1 MESYWVVKTLQ
12 NAIAQH
18 GMPDIINSDQGTQFT
33 SEEYVTYVKSLCN
46 VRISMDGKG
55 RATDNAHIERFFRTI
70 KHDRLY
76 LKPSEDGQELFRDC
90 EDFINYYN
98 QRRSHSSI
106 GKVPPAQVYNSAA

>member
-1 MESYWVVKTLQ
+1 MKINGVGGSATLIVGKTTLTLVIKIEQ
-12 NAIAQH
+12 LNH
-18 GMPDIINSDQGTQFT
+18 GSDIINSDQGTQFT

-90 EDFINYYN
+90 EDLINYYN
-98 QRRSHSSI
+98 QR
-106 GKVPPAQVYNSAA
+106 